1 MLPALAGPR
10 ECLWRSEISSPSTTN
25 FLEKKFAGR
34 KQEWGGKWIWLGS
47 GGAMSFLM
55 TMQAFAWRQPPG
67 IWNTTPST
75 PNGVTTSGVEATSR
89 PTRMTDVGKDQHPWG
104 PPCRCEVW
112 KSFTSLGFGKAPCHG
127 LEKPKK
133 TK

>member
-1 MLPALAGPR
+1 
-10 ECLWRSEISSPSTTN
+10 
-25 FLEKKFAGR
+25 
-34 KQEWGGKWIWLGS
+34 
-47 GGAMSFLM
+47 MSFLM
-55 TMQAFAWRQPPG
+55 TMPASAWRQPPG

-75 PNGVTTSGVEATSR
+75 PNGVTTSGVEVGIPASKQLWVLTPR

-133 TK
+133 QNEKGLEKPLL